1 MRFNLLGKTEFTEFV
16 ASCSKWLF
24 YTVKFATAAGEKSKP
39 DWSYIFSKEYRGKIE
54 EGIRNVT
61 LTSDM

>member
-1 MRFNLLGKTEFTEFV
+1 MRAAQSG
-16 ASCSKWLF
+16 F
-24 YTVKFATAAGEKSKP
+24 YIVKFATAAGEKSKP
-39 DWSYIFSKEYRGKIE
+39 DWSYIFSKEYRGKTE